1 MSIKLLSTTVKMLNS
16 CANVRDYVEFV
27 KREINC
33 GSYSSSDET
42 TLRRMCKVAFAASCT
57 PYYELLQTRNPASL
71 RRVISAMC
79 GPDGGMRMSYN
90 GIIYRIAN
98 LKFTANVM
106 SDAEISLVLEA
117 LEMTMTPVMTAYS
130 DEE

>member
-1 MSIKLLSTTVKMLNS
+1 MSIKLLSTVVKMLN
-16 CANVRDYVEFV
+16 AITNVRDYIDFV

-33 GSYSSSDET
+33 SAYSQVDAT

-57 PYYELLQTRNPASL
+57 PYYELLQSRNPSSL

-79 GPDGGMRMSYN
+79 GPDGGMRISHN
-90 GIIYRIAN
+90 GVVYRIAN
-98 LKFTANVM
+98 LKFVANTM
-106 SDAEISLVLEA
+106 SDYEIKLVLEA
-117 LEMTMTPVMTAYS
+117 LEMTMTPVIASYS

>member
-1 MSIKLLSTTVKMLNS
+1 MSIKLLSTTVKMLNNVN
-16 CANVRDYVEFV
+16 NVRDYIDFV

-33 GSYSSSDET
+33 GSYSQADAT
-42 TLRRMCKVAFAASCT
+42 TLRRLCKIAFAASCT
-57 PYYELLQTRNPASL
+57 PYYEMLQTRNPASL

-90 GIIYRIAN
+90 GVIYRIAN

-106 SDAEISLVLEA
+106 SDAEIALVLEA
-117 LEMTMTPVMTAYS
+117 LEMTMTPVMASYS